1 MLGETGLVSVN
12 LIKSGPPFCTLH
24 IVHCTLISFR
34 LGREAKRNG
43 AFAVR
48 FRVSLRVACFSAIT
62 ALADYTCF
70 GNHSA
75 GGKPMHHSVLPEEG
89 GVGPRGWSSSSRHV
103 VARQDRMAKRNPVHA
118 RACADMWRPF
128 SDLLCTCGLIAHRF
142 FLLLRVGGS
151 VWPVKAS
158 L

>member
-1 MLGETGLVSVN
+1 MVSVN

-103 VARQDRMAKRNPVHA
+103 VARQDRMAKRNPVPA
-118 RACADMWRPF
+118 RACAGGRCPF
-128 SDLLCTCGLIAHRF
+128 SDLLCTCGLIAHRCL
-142 FLLLRVGGS
+142 LLLREGGS
-151 VWPVKAS
+151 VWPVKES